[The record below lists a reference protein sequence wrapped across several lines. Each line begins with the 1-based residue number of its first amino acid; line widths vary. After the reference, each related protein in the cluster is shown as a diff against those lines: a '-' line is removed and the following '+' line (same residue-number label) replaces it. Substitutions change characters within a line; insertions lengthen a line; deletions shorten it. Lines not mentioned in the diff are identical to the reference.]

1 MNTNL
6 NTRNNAHSV
15 FIDEG
20 KLLDDEG
27 KKIGNYA
34 KHIWCVLIITKFN
47 MNYLCLCLPLF
58 GIFASNALNRSS
70 LRFCGLET
78 KSTQK

>member
-34 KHIWCVLIITKFN
+34 KHIYKILGKSPLIKMGSEYKLSNCKTNTKAF
-47 MNYLCLCLPLF
+47 
-58 GIFASNALNRSS
+58 SS
-70 LRFCGLET
+70 
-78 KSTQK
+78 KKA